1 MFGLFGRAVDTGR
14 AFRNIMYPGTTEI
27 GLAKGWCI
35 PARMVVTAALEPY
48 HVEIVAMDEMI
59 MGPEDRPTHIDA
71 YVRVKDNQAKWA
83 EYLLLR
89 SNRISVTTPLLDP
102 KNAKWAKQHN
112 GKMPTTWDSLKG
124 ERWVETDCSSK
135 GGAEYRK
142 QEKAKQRQAADTAE
156 EPVQRSRYAKDRT
169 RPRRTRR
176 TRRTRS
182 GGGS

>member
-1 MFGLFGRAVDTGR
+1 MLFGRAVDTGR
-14 AFRNIMYPGTTEI
+14 AFRNMLYPGTTEI
-27 GLAKGWCI
+27 GLVKGWCI

-71 YVRVKDNQAKWA
+71 YVRVKDAQAKWA

-89 SNRISVTTPLLDP
+89 SNRISVTTPLLDS

-112 GKMPTTWDSLKG
+112 GKMPTAWDALKG

-142 QEKAKQRQAADTAE
+142 QEKAKEQAV
-156 EPVQRSRYAKDRT
+156 EPAVERARRSRPAR
-169 RPRRTRR
+169 RRSSRTRR
-176 TRRTRS
+176 TRRQ
-182 GGGS
+182 G